1 MLDSW
6 EICQPSAWAFQTMP
20 HNVLDSPEKQ
30 PGAWKLPAHH
40 LNSLI
45 WALSGSPSP
54 CLSLSLSLCL
64 RAHLSASLSM
74 HLIFSPNSPSKH
86 SFSVTNTL
94 SQIPS
99 LYIFILPIPYPWT
112 HNQHFFQPFTK
123 SLCHRVV
130 YLFFHSFPPIPLLLL
145 RSSIL

>member
-1 MLDSW
+1 MCLTALKNSLVLGN
-6 EICQPSAWAFQTMP
+6 CQPIISTPSSGLCLAL
-20 HNVLDSPEKQ
+20 H
-30 PGAWKLPAHH
+30 LPV
-40 LNSLI
+40 
-45 WALSGSPSP
+45 
-54 CLSLSLSLCL
+54 SLSLCL

-74 HLIFSPNSPSKH
+74 YLIFSPNSPSKH

-112 HNQHFFQPFTK
+112 RNQHFFQPFTK

-130 YLFFHSFPPIPLLLL
+130 YLCFTAFPPFHY
-145 RSSIL
+145 SSSTPPSCKTALDAPY